1 MRSIHV
7 LGVIK
12 LLQKVCLKK
21 RGSVLE
27 VIEDFSPLHIV
38 HFALFIKV
46 SHVDGECLQTGC
58 TAPHLGHSHYSHPFA
73 TVLIY
78 CSGGV

>member
-7 LGVIK
+7 FGVIK

-21 RGSVLE
+21 GGLFWRLSE
-27 VIEDFSPLHIV
+27 IFFPLHIV

-58 TAPHLGHSHYSHPFA
+58 TAPHLGHYHYSHPFA

-78 CSGGV
+78 CSSGV